1 MSVDVGTGTW
11 SDAGSVTNL
20 PQRIATDVM
29 LCLDSEEGAE
39 WPPYPAETVAA
50 ELIGPGLAELTAAP
64 WFATGVSCGDVVEVR
79 HDGTG
84 WVAGRVICRGGH
96 STVQMIAATNEELA
110 PTIAALRTFGTV
122 VREVFTPSMITVDI
136 PEGVPLKPV
145 LELLNAAET
154 MTCAYTVAC
163 AQHRIAE

>member
-1 MSVDVGTGTW
+1 MSVEMGTGTW
-11 SDAGSVTNL
+11 PEAGT
-20 PQRIATDVM
+20 ATSRPERVATEVM

-50 ELIGPGLAELTAAP
+50 ELIGPGLAELSVAP
-64 WFATGVSCGDVVEVR
+64 WFATGVSAGDVVQVR

-84 WVAGRVICRGGH
+84 WVAGRVVCRGGH

-110 PTIAALRTFGTV
+110 PTIDALRAFGTV
-122 VREVFTPSMITVDI
+122 VREVNTPSMITVDI

-145 LELLNAAET
+145 IDLLNSAET

-163 AQHRIAE
+163 AQHRIAA